1 MLNNNGKYF
10 IFTSVTIKKIYV
22 LCPWWLS
29 HKKIQL
35 GTSCASLAAI
45 THLASGGED
54 PVQWAESHASSGDL
68 SWFWPTS
75 VAQRLSLKH
84 PKWVLQS
91 QEGQWA
97 DLAAR
102 SRSNQVLLP
111 SCRELKTGN
120 GDGHQGLDS
129 YHLEINPW
137 AFGVGALT
145 PRP

>member
-10 IFTSVTIKKIYV
+10 IFTSVTIKKYMSYV
-22 LCPWWLS
+22 PGDS
-29 HKKIQL
+29 VIKKIQL
-35 GTSCASLAAI
+35 RTSCASLAAI

-75 VAQRLSLKH
+75 VARRLSLKH

-102 SRSNQVLLP
+102 SRSHQVLLP

-129 YHLEINPW
+129 YHLEIKPW